1 VCPGVSQ
8 STPTTISAGWLAGP
22 LTLSADG
29 QHMKDSRTLTDP
41 LGNTQTYEWD
51 LTAQRE

>member
-1 VCPGVSQ
+1 LTAPG
-8 STPTTISAGWLAGP
+8 GR

-29 QHMKDSRTLTDP
+29 QKLSGNVTLTVP
-41 LGNTQTYEWD
+41 PGNTTQTYEWD

>member
-1 VCPGVSQ
+1 
-8 STPTTISAGWLAGP
+8 
-22 LTLSADG
+22 
-29 QHMKDSRTLTDP
+29 MKDSRTLTDP